1 MAHHA
6 ALCAYGHKDF
16 YLALG
21 YKAQVV
27 KEYFLN
33 YRALNADFTVDLQT
47 GAVTPHQL
55 DEVDWRVTLVDTGLQ
70 TMTGGRVKRMQPFI
84 GNETFLLTYGDG
96 VANVDL
102 EALFAFHRKHGK
114 LVTVTAVR
122 PTARFGELELS
133 GNQVVKFQEKPQV
146 HEGWIN
152 GGFFVMEP
160 GFFELID
167 NDQTILERS
176 PLERAAEMGE
186 LVAYQHE
193 GFWQCMDTKR
203 DRDNLET
210 LALLD
215 HPPWQKMTQLLV
227 IGGTGFIG
235 HHLLRLAVEKKWIV
249 TSLSLTLPKTERH
262 VSGVN
267 YLCGDILNLKQIE
280 KILRNKDFDYVV
292 NLGGYVNHTLFQEGG
307 RQQVEEHFTAIQNL
321 FTVLS
326 REKLQRFIQIGSSDE
341 YGNAPAPQHE
351 HLREAP
357 ISPYSLGKVATTH
370 FHADASSN
378 RSLPRGDP

>member
-1 MAHHA
+1 MKVVLLAGGFGTRLAEYTESIPKPMVPIGGRPILWHIMQHYA
-6 ALCAYGHKDF
+6 AYGHKDF

-27 KEYFLN
+27 KEFFLN

-70 TMTGGRVKRMQPFI
+70 TMTGGRVRRMQSFI

-102 EALFAFHRKHGK
+102 EALFAFHCKHGK
-114 LVTVTAVR
+114 MVTVTAVR

-176 PLERAAEMGE
+176 PLERAAEMDE

-210 LALLD
+210 LALSD
-215 HPPWQKMTQLLV
+215 HPPWK
-227 IGGTGFIG
+227 
-235 HHLLRLAVEKKWIV
+235 R
-249 TSLSLTLPKTERH
+249 
-262 VSGVN
+262 
-267 YLCGDILNLKQIE
+267 
-280 KILRNKDFDYVV
+280 
-292 NLGGYVNHTLFQEGG
+292 
-307 RQQVEEHFTAIQNL
+307 
-321 FTVLS
+321 
-326 REKLQRFIQIGSSDE
+326 
-341 YGNAPAPQHE
+341 
-351 HLREAP
+351 
-357 ISPYSLGKVATTH
+357 
-370 FHADASSN
+370 
-378 RSLPRGDP
+378 

>member
-1 MAHHA
+1 MKAVILAGGLGTRLSEETTTRPKPMVEIGEKPILWHIMKMYSH
-6 ALCAYGHKDF
+6 YQINDF
-16 YLALG
+16 IICCG
-21 YKAQVV
+21 YKGYLIKNYFANYFFHMSDVTFDLGENSNVV
-27 KEYFLN
+27 HEK
-33 YRALNADFTVDLQT
+33 RAE
-47 GAVTPHQL
+47 P
-55 DEVDWRVTLVDTGLQ
+55 WKVTLVDTGLQ
-70 TMTGGRVKRMQPFI
+70 TMTGGRVRRMQSFI

-102 EALFAFHRKHGK
+102 EALLAFHHKHGK

-215 HPPWQKMTQLLV
+215 HPPWQ
-227 IGGTGFIG
+227 
-235 HHLLRLAVEKKWIV
+235 R
-249 TSLSLTLPKTERH
+249 
-262 VSGVN
+262 
-267 YLCGDILNLKQIE
+267 
-280 KILRNKDFDYVV
+280 
-292 NLGGYVNHTLFQEGG
+292 
-307 RQQVEEHFTAIQNL
+307 
-321 FTVLS
+321 
-326 REKLQRFIQIGSSDE
+326 
-341 YGNAPAPQHE
+341 
-351 HLREAP
+351 
-357 ISPYSLGKVATTH
+357 
-370 FHADASSN
+370 
-378 RSLPRGDP
+378 

>member
-1 MAHHA
+1 MKVVLLAGGFGTRLAEYTESIPKPMVPIGGRPILWHIMQHYA
-6 ALCAYGHKDF
+6 AYGHKDF
-16 YLALG
+16 FLALG
-21 YKAQVV
+21 YKAQMV
-27 KEYFLN
+27 KEFFLN

-70 TMTGGRVKRMQPFI
+70 TMTGGRVRRMQSFI

-102 EALFAFHRKHGK
+102 EALLAFHHKHGK

-203 DRDNLET
+203 DRDF
-210 LALLD
+210 LD
-215 HPPWQKMTQLLV
+215 ELILTKNP
-227 IGGTGFIG
+227 F
-235 HHLLRLAVEKKWIV
+235 KK
-249 TSLSLTLPKTERH
+249 
-262 VSGVN
+262 
-267 YLCGDILNLKQIE
+267 
-280 KILRNKDFDYVV
+280 
-292 NLGGYVNHTLFQEGG
+292 
-307 RQQVEEHFTAIQNL
+307 
-321 FTVLS
+321 
-326 REKLQRFIQIGSSDE
+326 
-341 YGNAPAPQHE
+341 
-351 HLREAP
+351 
-357 ISPYSLGKVATTH
+357 
-370 FHADASSN
+370 
-378 RSLPRGDP
+378 